1 MDVSDTKLILEIY
14 RTISGIGNSRREQS
28 IDQFKVQLIAQ
39 LRKQGCK
46 ILIFDENNRL
56 YLLNGKIIFYFSPSF
71 EEISNMKRF
80 LVRVLKESYP
90 HCIIAYGIRNETGA
104 CIYRVEIPE

>member
-14 RTISGIGNSRREQS
+14 RTISGIGSSRREQT

-39 LRKQGCK
+39 LRKNGCK
-46 ILIFDENNRL
+46 IMIVDENNRL
-56 YLLNGKIIFYFSPSF
+56 YLLNGKIIFYFSPPL
-71 EEISNMKRF
+71 EKISKMKRF
-80 LVRVLKESYP
+80 LVRVLKESGSQY
-90 HCIIAYGIRNETGA
+90 IIAYGIRNESGA